1 MDMIS
6 LQSGVDLSTNLNRV
20 IEELIDKKTGALEQG
35 MADRVPKLDGFIAHV
50 LDQPVGQLCAKA
62 RPDMIARVDATFAAT
77 VLNGLKMT
85 VALS

>member
-1 MDMIS
+1 
-6 LQSGVDLSTNLNRV
+6 
-20 IEELIDKKTGALEQG
+20 
-35 MADRVPKLDGFIAHV
+35 MADRAPELDGFIAHV
-50 LDQPVGQLCAKA
+50 LDQPVGRLRTKA